1 MGLTKLIFSKTELFF
16 NFITQSF
23 NIIGTILIIFI
34 MIIVNADVIG
44 RELFLMPIA
53 GVPMMV
59 SMSIVAIVFLQTPQT
74 FNRGRLTQNVSILN
88 AIGRRT
94 PLVKLLL
101 DITYSIA
108 AFFLILQIFKSTYPL
123 FIKSW
128 VRNTYEGTIG
138 DFTAP
143 IWPIKFVILLG
154 CFLLMVQ
161 IMLFGIR
168 QVIKYYD
175 PTHQENESEKI
186 EAEDMALRLVAQN
199 TKKIITGTEEKEPAE
214 RN

>member
-94 PLVKLLL
+94 PLLKLLL

-186 EAEDMALRLVAQN
+186 NAEDMALRLVAQN
-199 TKKIITGTEEKEPAE
+199 TKKIITGTEEKEPSE

>member
-1 MGLTKLIFSKTELFF
+1 MGLTKLIFSKTELFC

-44 RELFLMPIA
+44 RELFLMPIS

-74 FNRGRLTQNVSILN
+74 FNRGRLTQNVAILN

-186 EAEDMALRLVAQN
+186 NAEDMALRLVAQN

>member
-88 AIGRRT
+88 AIGRRA
-94 PLVKLLL
+94 PIVKLLL

-186 EAEDMALRLVAQN
+186 NAEDMALRLVAQN

>member
-23 NIIGTILIIFI
+23 NIMGTILIIFI

-175 PTHQENESEKI
+175 PTHQENESEKVN
-186 EAEDMALRLVAQN
+186 AEDMALRLVAQN
-199 TKKIITGTEEKEPAE
+199 TKKIIMRTEEKEPAE

>member
-175 PTHQENESEKI
+175 PTHQENESEKVN
-186 EAEDMALRLVAQN
+186 AEDMALRLVAQN
-199 TKKIITGTEEKEPAE
+199 TKKIIMRTEEKEPAE

>member
-143 IWPIKFVILLG
+143 IWPIKLVILLG

-186 EAEDMALRLVAQN
+186 NAEDMALRLVAQN
-199 TKKIITGTEEKEPAE
+199 AKKIITGTEEKEPAE

>member
-88 AIGRRT
+88 AIGRRS

-143 IWPIKFVILLG
+143 IWPIKLVILLG
-154 CFLLMVQ
+154 CLLLMVQ

-186 EAEDMALRLVAQN
+186 NAEDMALRLVAQN

>member
-154 CFLLMVQ
+154 CFLLMMQ

-186 EAEDMALRLVAQN
+186 NAEDMALRLVAQN

>member
-34 MIIVNADVIG
+34 MVIVNADVIG
-44 RELFLMPIA
+44 RELFLKPVA

-74 FNRGRLTQNVSILN
+74 FNRGRLTQNVAILN
-88 AIGRRT
+88 AIGQRA
-94 PLVKLLL
+94 PLAKLLL
-101 DITYSIA
+101 DIAYSIA

-128 VRNTYEGTIG
+128 VRNTFEGTIG

-143 IWPIKFVILLG
+143 IWPIKLVILLG
-154 CFLLMVQ
+154 CFLLMAQ

-168 QVIKYYD
+168 QVIKYLD
-175 PTHQENESEKI
+175 PTHQENESEKSN
-186 EAEDMALRLVAQN
+186 AEDMALRLVAQN
-199 TKKIITGTEEKEPAE
+199 TKKITSGVEGREHSE

>member
-34 MIIVNADVIG
+34 MVIVNADVIG
-44 RELFLMPIA
+44 RELFLKPVA

-74 FNRGRLTQNVSILN
+74 FNRGRLTQNVAILN

-168 QVIKYYD
+168 QMIKYYD

-186 EAEDMALRLVAQN
+186 DAEDMALRLVAQN
-199 TKKIITGTEEKEPAE
+199 TKKIITGTEEK
-214 RN
+214 

>member
-1 MGLTKLIFSKTELFF
+1 MGLTKLIFTKTELFF

-186 EAEDMALRLVAQN
+186 NAEDMALRLVAQN
-199 TKKIITGTEEKEPAE
+199 TKKIITGTEEKEPSE

>member
-44 RELFLMPIA
+44 RELFLKPIA

-88 AIGRRT
+88 AIGRRA
-94 PLVKLLL
+94 PIVKLLL

-168 QVIKYYD
+168 QMIKYYD
-175 PTHQENESEKI
+175 PTHQENELEKI
-186 EAEDMALRLVAQN
+186 DAEDMALRLVAQN
-199 TKKIITGTEEKEPAE
+199 TKKIITGTEEK
-214 RN
+214 

>member
-1 MGLTKLIFSKTELFF
+1 MGLTKLIFTKTELFF

-23 NIIGTILIIFI
+23 NIMGTILIIFV

-186 EAEDMALRLVAQN
+186 NAEDMALRLVAQN
-199 TKKIITGTEEKEPAE
+199 TKKIITGTEEK
-214 RN
+214 

>member
-1 MGLTKLIFSKTELFF
+1 MGLTKLIFTKTELFF

-88 AIGRRT
+88 AIGRRA
-94 PLVKLLL
+94 PIVKLLL

-186 EAEDMALRLVAQN
+186 NAEDMALRLVAQN
-199 TKKIITGTEEKEPAE
+199 TKKIITGTEEK
-214 RN
+214 

>member
-16 NFITQSF
+16 NFIKQSF

-74 FNRGRLTQNVSILN
+74 FNQGRLTQNVSILN

-175 PTHQENESEKI
+175 PTHQENESEKVN
-186 EAEDMALRLVAQN
+186 AEDMALRLVAQN
-199 TKKIITGTEEKEPAE
+199 TKKIIMRTEEKEPAE

>member
-23 NIIGTILIIFI
+23 NIMGTILIIFI

-88 AIGRRT
+88 AIGQRT

-175 PTHQENESEKI
+175 PTHQGNESEKI
-186 EAEDMALRLVAQN
+186 NAEDMALRLVAQN

>member
-44 RELFLMPIA
+44 RELFLKPIA

-88 AIGRRT
+88 AIGRRA
-94 PLVKLLL
+94 PIVKLLL

-168 QVIKYYD
+168 QMIKYYD

-186 EAEDMALRLVAQN
+186 DAEDMALRLVAQN
-199 TKKIITGTEEKEPAE
+199 TKKIITGTEEK
-214 RN
+214 

>member
-34 MIIVNADVIG
+34 MVIVNADVIG

-74 FNRGRLTQNVSILN
+74 FNRGRLTQNVAILN

-186 EAEDMALRLVAQN
+186 NAEDMALRLVAQN

>member
-44 RELFLMPIA
+44 RELFLKPIA

-88 AIGRRT
+88 AIGRRA
-94 PLVKLLL
+94 PIVKLLL

-168 QVIKYYD
+168 QMIKYYD
-175 PTHQENESEKI
+175 PTHQENETEKI
-186 EAEDMALRLVAQN
+186 DAEDMALRLVAQN
-199 TKKIITGTEEKEPAE
+199 TKKIITGTEEK
-214 RN
+214 

>member
-175 PTHQENESEKI
+175 PTHQENESEKLN
-186 EAEDMALRLVAQN
+186 AEDMALRLVAQN

>member
-1 MGLTKLIFSKTELFF
+1 MGLTKLIFTKTELFF

-168 QVIKYYD
+168 QVIKYVD
-175 PTHQENESEKI
+175 PTHQENEPEKI
-186 EAEDMALRLVAQN
+186 NAEDMALRLVAQN
-199 TKKIITGTEEKEPAE
+199 TKKIITGTEEKEPSE

>member
-44 RELFLMPIA
+44 RELFLKPIA

-88 AIGRRT
+88 TIGRRA
-94 PLVKLLL
+94 PIVKLLL

-168 QVIKYYD
+168 QMIKYYD

-186 EAEDMALRLVAQN
+186 DAEDMALRLVAQN
-199 TKKIITGTEEKEPAE
+199 TKKIITGTEEK
-214 RN
+214 

>member
-186 EAEDMALRLVAQN
+186 NAEDMALRLVAQN
-199 TKKIITGTEEKEPAE
+199 TKKIIKGTEEKEPAE

>member
-23 NIIGTILIIFI
+23 NIMGTILIIFI

-88 AIGRRT
+88 AIGRRA
-94 PLVKLLL
+94 PIVKLLL

-186 EAEDMALRLVAQN
+186 NAEDMALRLVAQN
-199 TKKIITGTEEKEPAE
+199 TKKIITGTEEKEPSE

>member
-88 AIGRRT
+88 AIGRRM

-186 EAEDMALRLVAQN
+186 NAEDMALRLVAQN

>member
-1 MGLTKLIFSKTELFF
+1 MGLTKLIFTKTELFF

-94 PLVKLLL
+94 PLAKLLL

-186 EAEDMALRLVAQN
+186 NAEDMALRLVTQN
-199 TKKIITGTEEKEPAE
+199 TKKIITGTEEKEPSE

>member
-1 MGLTKLIFSKTELFF
+1 
-16 NFITQSF
+16 
-23 NIIGTILIIFI
+23 

-175 PTHQENESEKI
+175 PTHQENESEKTNG
-186 EAEDMALRLVAQN
+186 EDMALRLVAQN
-199 TKKIITGTEEKEPAE
+199 TKKIIMGTEEKEPAE

>member
-1 MGLTKLIFSKTELFF
+1 MGLTKLIFSKIEQFF

-44 RELFLMPIA
+44 RELFLRPIA

-59 SMSIVAIVFLQTPQT
+59 SMSIVAIVFMQTPQT
-74 FNRGRLTQNVSILN
+74 FNRGRLTQNVAILN

-168 QVIKYYD
+168 QVIKYLD
-175 PTHQENESEKI
+175 PTHQEKESGKI
-186 EAEDMALRLVAQN
+186 NAEDMALRLVAQN
-199 TKKIITGTEEKEPAE
+199 TKKIITGTQEKEPGE

>member
-34 MIIVNADVIG
+34 MVIVNADVIG
-44 RELFLMPIA
+44 RELFLKPVA

-74 FNRGRLTQNVSILN
+74 FNRGRLTQNVAILN

-108 AFFLILQIFKSTYPL
+108 AFFLIFQIFKSTYPL

-186 EAEDMALRLVAQN
+186 NAEDMALRLVAQN

>member
-16 NFITQSF
+16 NFIAQSF
-23 NIIGTILIIFI
+23 NIMGTILIIFI

-108 AFFLILQIFKSTYPL
+108 AFLLILPGFATDVLGFLIIFPL
-123 FIKSW
+123 T
-128 VRNTYEGTIG
+128 R
-138 DFTAP
+138 
-143 IWPIKFVILLG
+143 
-154 CFLLMVQ
+154 
-161 IMLFGIR
+161 
-168 QVIKYYD
+168 
-175 PTHQENESEKI
+175 
-186 EAEDMALRLVAQN
+186 
-199 TKKIITGTEEKEPAE
+199 KIIFQLFLRKRKNETYIKDDLIEGEYEDKD
-214 RN
+214 NGDDKKL

>member
-23 NIIGTILIIFI
+23 NIMGTILIIFI

-74 FNRGRLTQNVSILN
+74 FNQGRLTQNVSILN

-186 EAEDMALRLVAQN
+186 NAEDMALRLVAQN
-199 TKKIITGTEEKEPAE
+199 TKKIITGTDEKEPAE

>member
-186 EAEDMALRLVAQN
+186 NAEDMALRLVAQN